1 MLRKPVYEN
10 EICVELYA
18 LYVSENDRGQKKC
31 PKCSRAAM
39 TVAEAVDLGYHF
51 PDGTSASAGYCKY
64 CGIIF

>member
-18 LYVSENDRGQKKC
+18 LYASENDRGQKKC

-39 TVAEAVDLGYHF
+39 TVAEAVDLG
-51 PDGTSASAGYCKY
+51 
-64 CGIIF
+64 